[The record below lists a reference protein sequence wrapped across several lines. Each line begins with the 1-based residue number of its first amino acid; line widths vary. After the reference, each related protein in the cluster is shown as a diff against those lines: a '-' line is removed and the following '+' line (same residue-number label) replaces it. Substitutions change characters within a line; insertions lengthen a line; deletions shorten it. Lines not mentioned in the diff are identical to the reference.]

1 MKRELIVT
9 IIIVI
14 IIIISGILTQENTKK
29 TMSDINSRLQ
39 NFKEDVLEDKKQNN
53 ELFEDVNQLYDYWME
68 KDKILSLY
76 IEHNELE
83 KINTHLMTIKGYIEA
98 EDVKESISEIE
109 KCISVVEH
117 LEEKQAVNIKNIF

>member
-39 NFKEDVLEDKKQNN
+39 NFKENVLENKKQNN

-98 EDVKESISEIE
+98 KDEKESISEIE

>member
-1 MKRELIVT
+1 MKRELIIT
-9 IIIVI
+9 I
-14 IIIISGILTQENTKK
+14 IIIIIIIIAGILTQENTKK
-29 TMSDINSRLQ
+29 TMSDINSKLQ
-39 NFKEDVLEDKKQNN
+39 NFKNDVLSEEQNTK
-53 ELFEDVNQLYDYWME
+53 LSKDVDQIYDDWME
-68 KDKILSLY
+68 KNKILSLY

-98 EDVKESISEIE
+98 EDEKECISEVE

>member
-29 TMSDINSRLQ
+29 TMSDINSKLQ
-39 NFKEDVLEDKKQNN
+39 NFKEDVL
-53 ELFEDVNQLYDYWME
+53 EDVNQLYDYWME

-98 EDVKESISEIE
+98 KDEKESISEIE